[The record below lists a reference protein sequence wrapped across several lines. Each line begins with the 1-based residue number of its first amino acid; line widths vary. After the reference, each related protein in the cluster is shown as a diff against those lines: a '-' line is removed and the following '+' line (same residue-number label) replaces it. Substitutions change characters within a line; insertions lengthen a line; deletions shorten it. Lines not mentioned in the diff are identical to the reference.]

1 MKYKDLLLTMLLSI
15 VLYSCN
21 TAPQPESITWEYK
34 TITDDGSSRSEYT
47 ARSFE
52 DPADQLNK
60 LGKEGWELVGVTIQT
75 ETQYPNFGDDKY
87 VTGIRTNTRTAKITY
102 ILKRKKVIEPDENK

>member
-34 TITDDGSSRSEYT
+34 TIIDDGSSRSEFS
-47 ARSFE
+47 AKSF
-52 DPADQLNK
+52 DAPADQLNK
-60 LGKEGWELVGVTIQT
+60 LGKEGWELVGVTTQT

-87 VTGIRTNTRTAKITY
+87 VTGIRTNTRTATITY
-102 ILKRKKVIEPDENK
+102 IFKRKKVIEPEENK